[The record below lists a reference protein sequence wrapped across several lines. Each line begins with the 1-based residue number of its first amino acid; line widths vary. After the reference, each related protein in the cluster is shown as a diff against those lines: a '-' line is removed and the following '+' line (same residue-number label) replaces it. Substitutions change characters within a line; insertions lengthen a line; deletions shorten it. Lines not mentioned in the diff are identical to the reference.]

1 MRRETHHFHVY
12 AVPFDA
18 VNDPILVIEPRGAMP
33 APPPTQALV
42 FEPTNLSES
51 LGPRDYHNVLP
62 FFIPL
67 QDVMREP
74 SDLSIHTSMLE
85 NIPH

>member
-1 MRRETHHFHVY
+1 MRRETHHFHIY
-12 AVPFDA
+12 AVSFDA

-33 APPPTQALV
+33 APPPPQALV

-51 LGPRDYHNVLP
+51 LRPRDYHNILP